1 MPCDCRVIRPDDFAD
16 YLRELG
22 LDGDAWERERNRAG
36 VLCSCGEYA
45 CDLTGPYC
53 LFTMAVGKSRNIS
66 IGPET
71 ETQVLADFD
80 AQIASA
86 MQATEQERTAWQKN
100 VGARGAGTSGTTA
113 TVAPRRSR
121 PRRAAPSGAS
131 AAKGEKPKRK
141 RRTHQQVLDDRET
154 ERQGLQRIAARAAE
168 GTYLEGAE
176 EEADAFLAS
185 VKHD

>member
-1 MPCDCRVIRPDDFAD
+1 MPSDCRVIRPDDFAD

-22 LDGDAWERERNRAG
+22 LDGDAWERERDRAG

-71 ETQVLADFD
+71 EAQVLADYD
-80 AQIASA
+80 ARMESA

-100 VGARGAGTSGTTA
+100 LATPASTA
-113 TVAPRRSR
+113 AQPRTK
-121 PRRAAPSGAS
+121 SGAARTAS
-131 AAKGEKPKRK
+131 TAKPRRK